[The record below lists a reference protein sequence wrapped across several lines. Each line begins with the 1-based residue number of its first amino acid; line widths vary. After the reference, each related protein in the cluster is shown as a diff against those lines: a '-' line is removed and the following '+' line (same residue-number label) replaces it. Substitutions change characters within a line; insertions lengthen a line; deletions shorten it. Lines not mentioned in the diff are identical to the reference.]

1 VFKISVD
8 LLPIKYGFDNRRRV
22 TPMQE
27 KVNYPAYLKYSQ
39 QAQTK
44 IISEIVSEIINNK
57 HLILQ
62 EHNIHD
68 TANRLDN
75 FETLVNNFD
84 ILDRRSGESEEA
96 QIKFSHQRNTKRN
109 HLIGA
114 LISEM
119 RNKIRF
125 FEQELNIA
133 REIQLKMV
141 PHNMPAAEGYEFQ
154 GYYKPSRYVSG
165 DYYDFFSTKDG
176 KIYFVVADVAGKGLP
191 SSLIVASMQAFL
203 YAGMHNKRPIK
214 NFISELNNYL
224 IEKLILEKF
233 VTFFIGVLDPR
244 HGSIRYINAGH
255 NPPYIIKR
263 NRKIVALNRGGPIL
277 GMFEN
282 AAYKLG
288 RSTLS
293 SGDFLALFTDGVVEA
308 FNEFEE
314 EFSEERLID
323 TIIREQT
330 KPLKEVVSSILGELK
345 DFCGERPFMDD
356 LTLLLI
362 KKK

>member
-1 VFKISVD
+1 
-8 LLPIKYGFDNRRRV
+8 
-22 TPMQE
+22 MQE
-27 KVNYPAYLKYSQ
+27 KVNYPAYLKHNKQ
-39 QAQTK
+39 DRTK
-44 IISEIVSEIINNK
+44 IISEIVSEITNNK

-62 EHNIHD
+62 EHNIHN
-68 TANRLDN
+68 TVHQLAN
-75 FETLVNNFD
+75 FEILLNNFD
-84 ILDRRSGESEEA
+84 ILDRRKGETEEVRR
-96 QIKFSHQRNTKRN
+96 KFSHQRNAKRN

-114 LISEM
+114 LITEM

-154 GYYKPSRYVSG
+154 CYYKPCRYVGG
-165 DYYDFFSTKDG
+165 DYYDFFFTKDG
-176 KIYFVVADVAGKGLP
+176 KIYFVIGDVAGKGLP

-203 YAGMHNKRPIK
+203 HAEMHNKRPIK
-214 NFISELNNYL
+214 NLINELNNYL
-224 IEKLILEKF
+224 KEKLILEKF
-233 VTFFIGVLDPR
+233 VTFFIGVLDPK

-255 NPPYIIKR
+255 NPPYIIKS
-263 NRKIVALNRGGPIL
+263 NKKIVALDKGGPML
-277 GMFEN
+277 GMFED
-282 AAYKLG
+282 AAYKTG
-288 RSTLS
+288 SSALS

-308 FNEFEE
+308 FNESEE
-314 EFSEERLID
+314 EFSDERLID

-330 KPLKEVVSSILGELK
+330 KPLKEIISLILGELK